1 MIKPRTIL
9 VVDDDD
15 NLVYTL
21 SLFLRAQGYE
31 VFTAYNGLEGCGQY
45 LRQPT
50 EFVLT
55 DIEMP
60 EMDGLAMMRRIRSV
74 NPHVRTIYASGAI
87 ERFKTDVE
95 CERREFDVTV
105 LPKPY
110 STKAILELVS
120 AHVGAT

>member
-1 MIKPRTIL
+1 MVKPRTIL

-31 VFTAYNGLEGCGQY
+31 VFTAVNGLEGYGQY
-45 LRQPT
+45 FKEPT

-55 DIEMP
+55 DVQMP
-60 EMDGLAMMRRIRSV
+60 EMDGFEMMRCIRSV
-74 NPHVRTIYASGAI
+74 NPHVRTIYASGAL
-87 ERFKTDVE
+87 ERFERDFE
-95 CERREFDVTV
+95 CERREHDVTV

-110 STKAILELVS
+110 STKAILEAVN
-120 AHVGAT
+120 AHADAR